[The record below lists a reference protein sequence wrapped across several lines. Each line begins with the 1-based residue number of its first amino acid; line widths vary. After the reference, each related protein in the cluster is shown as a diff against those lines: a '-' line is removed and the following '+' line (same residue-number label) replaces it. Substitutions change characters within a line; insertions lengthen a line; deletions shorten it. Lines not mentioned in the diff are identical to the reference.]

1 MPRRGGGKRRKRR
14 THQVEEAENDADG
27 IPRSLVIAR
36 GRVPSAVRDL
46 IADIRTAFM
55 PHTAQKLRERKSNSL
70 RDYVSVA
77 ASLHVTHIWMFSAT
91 PTSPYL
97 RIGRLP
103 QGPTLTFRV
112 REYTIA
118 SDVRATQRRPI
129 VLGPPDMATP
139 PLLVLNNFKGDA
151 TVNLMGETL
160 RHAFPSI
167 DVNTLRLSSVRRV
180 LLIERDTED
189 GMLRLR
195 HYALKVQPSGL
206 SRPVRKMVIRRRLP
220 KLGNMEDVAELLEND
235 AGAFSSDS
243 EAEGGGEEVTLS
255 QDVKRAKKGAASKV
269 RLVEVGPRLTM
280 ELVKVESG
288 LCNGPV
294 LFHKF
299 VKKSK
304 EETEADQ
311 ERIDER
317 ERLKKKRR
325 ADQEANVRRKEEV
338 KRARKERRKQ
348 RLEARMAETEEAAG
362 DEGDVESGADSDA
375 VDSE

>member
-1 MPRRGGGKRRKRR
+1 MPKRGGGKRRKKR
-14 THQVEEAENDADG
+14 THQVVEAENDTDG
-27 IPRSLVIAR
+27 VPRSLVIAR
-36 GRVPSAVRDL
+36 GRVPQAVRDL
-46 IADIRTAFM
+46 ISDIRSAFM
-55 PHTAQKLRERKSNSL
+55 PNTAQKLRERKSNTL

-77 ASLHVTHIWMFSAT
+77 SSLHVTHIWMFSAT
-91 PTSPYL
+91 ATSPYL
-97 RIGRLP
+97 RVGRLP

-112 REYTIA
+112 REYTLA
-118 SDVRATQRRPI
+118 SDVRATQRRPM
-129 VLGPPDMATP
+129 VLGPPDMATA

-160 RHAFPSI
+160 RHCFPSI

-189 GMLRLR
+189 GTLRLR

-206 SRPVRKMVIRRRLP
+206 SRPVRKMVLKGRVP
-220 KLGNMEDVAELLEND
+220 KLGGMDDVAELIEND

-243 EAEGGGEEVTLS
+243 EAEGAGEEVTLS
-255 QDVKRAKKGAASKV
+255 QDVKRAKRGAASKV
-269 RLVEVGPRLTM
+269 RLVEVGPRVTL

-288 LCNGPV
+288 LCDGPV

-304 EETEADQ
+304 EEAEADQ
-311 ERIDER
+311 KRIEDR

-348 RLEARMAETEEAAG
+348 RLEARTAEAEQAAG
-362 DEGDVESGADSDA
+362 DEGDVESGAEA
-375 VDSE
+375 DSE